1 MRTLS
6 PLHIATAAVMALA
19 VSTAFAQAPAR
30 PQGATAL
37 SPRTV
42 ALPPTVSTS
51 SPGTSG
57 TPATANATNG
67 VTDSGSSNNATTG
80 STTTSLSANT
90 PNAPRSDAALGQS
103 VGQTSA
109 GSNDSLG
116 TNNNTTT
123 GSGTSAGTGSNSSS
137 SLNSNTNRLNGFVP
151 GATGVSTSENGT
163 TVNVNPSQAG
173 SPVLSLPA
181 TTPTPLLNET
191 ARRAQVRE
199 ENRRASGRE
208 PRVIGIAPR
217 TNADK
222 TDQMPDDRVIRY

>member
-6 PLHIATAAVMALA
+6 PLHVATAAVMALA

-30 PQGATAL
+30 PQGATAS

-42 ALPPTVSTS
+42 ALPSTVSTS
-51 SPGTSG
+51 PGTNPDTMSITPGVSGTSATTNTTNGGTDSGLSGSG
-57 TPATANATNG
+57 TP
-67 VTDSGSSNNATTG
+67 
-80 STTTSLSANT
+80 
-90 PNAPRSDAALGQS
+90 
-103 VGQTSA
+103 
-109 GSNDSLG
+109 
-116 TNNNTTT
+116 
-123 GSGTSAGTGSNSSS
+123 AGTGSNNNN

-173 SPVLSLPA
+173 STVLTLPA
-181 TTPTPLLNET
+181 STPTPLLNET
-191 ARRAQVRE
+191 ARRAQARE